1 MNAQQAIK
9 AAAAFRAGLMFI
21 RGLKHTMA
29 QDAQIKGGWITIGAK
44 KADAEGKGG
53 RKGIHVKVDDQG
65 RVVAGLGGKR
75 SKGKSLKAAIRGLNA
90 ERERAKNGKLNGKN
104 AEVPQKSKIKSKN
117 EPQVNKEQTESKQIR
132 KEQTDKQTESKQIR
146 KEQTPEQKAAKQAEA
161 ESKSMLR
168 YGFDLHRDFNRWRGI
183 WPESEKDTVQK
194 TQSRFADYMEM
205 LRDVK
210 NRAVGGM
217 KTENQRQFAR
227 ESLAKIDDIMH
238 GIKKDVQ
245 LHGRADPLELEL
257 LAQRLKMHT
266 EKLRKIAD

>member
-1 MNAQQAIK
+1 MNAQQAIR

-21 RGLKHTMA
+21 RGLNRTMA

-44 KADAEGKGG
+44 EPDAKGKGG
-53 RKGIHVKVDDQG
+53 RKGIHVKVDDNG

-90 ERERAKNGKLNGKN
+90 ERERAKNGKLNEKN
-104 AEVPQKSKIKSKN
+104 AEVPQKSKIKNEN
-117 EPQVNKEQTESKQIR
+117 EPQIN

-146 KEQTPEQKAAKQAEA
+146 KEQTPEQKAAKQAET
-161 ESKSMLR
+161 ESKNILR

>member
-21 RGLKHTMA
+21 RGLKRTMT

-53 RKGIHVKVDDQG
+53 RKGIHVKVDDNG

-90 ERERAKNGKLNGKN
+90 ERERAKNSKLNGKT
-104 AEVPQKSKIKSKN
+104 AEVPQKSKIKNEN
-117 EPQVNKEQTESKQIR
+117 EPQISKE
-132 KEQTDKQTESKQIR
+132 QTESKQIR

-194 TQSRFADYMEM
+194 TQARFADYMEM

-227 ESLAKIDDIMH
+227 ESLTKIDDIMH

>member
-1 MNAQQAIK
+1 MNAQQAIR

-21 RGLKHTMA
+21 RGLKRTVA

-44 KADAEGKGG
+44 EPDAKGKGG
-53 RKGIHVKVDDQG
+53 RKGIHVKVDDNG

-90 ERERAKNGKLNGKN
+90 ERERAKNSKLNGEN
-104 AEVPQKSKIKSKN
+104 AEIPQKSKIKSEN
-117 EPQVNKEQTESKQIR
+117 EPQIS

-146 KEQTPEQKAAKQAEA
+146 KEQTPEQKAAKHAEA

>member
-1 MNAQQAIK
+1 MNAQQAIR

-21 RGLKHTMA
+21 RGLRRTMA
-29 QDAQIKGGWITIGAK
+29 QDAEIKSGWITIGAK
-44 KADAEGKGG
+44 KADAQGKGG

-90 ERERAKNGKLNGKN
+90 EREREKNSKLNGKN
-104 AEVPQKSKIKSKN
+104 AEIPQKTKVKSEN
-117 EPQVNKEQTESKQIR
+117 EPQISKEQTG
-132 KEQTDKQTESKQIR
+132 KQTESKQIH

-217 KTENQRQFAR
+217 KTDNQRQFAR

-245 LHGRADPLELEL
+245 LNGRAHPLDLVL
-257 LAQRLKMHT
+257 LAQRLKMYT
-266 EKLRKIAD
+266 EKLREIAD

>member
-1 MNAQQAIK
+1 MNAQQAIR

-21 RGLKHTMA
+21 RGLKRTMA
-29 QDAQIKGGWITIGAK
+29 QDAKIKGGWITIGAK
-44 KADAEGKGG
+44 KANAEGKGG

-90 ERERAKNGKLNGKN
+90 ERERAKNDKLNGKT
-104 AEVPQKSKIKSKN
+104 AEVSQKPQIKSEN
-117 EPQVNKEQTESKQIR
+117 EPQIS

>member
-1 MNAQQAIK
+1 MNAQQAIR

-21 RGLKHTMA
+21 RGLNRTMA

-44 KADAEGKGG
+44 EPDAKCKGG

-90 ERERAKNGKLNGKN
+90 ERERAKNGKLNGKT
-104 AEVPQKSKIKSKN
+104 AEVPQKSKIKN
-117 EPQVNKEQTESKQIR
+117 ENESQIS

>member
-1 MNAQQAIK
+1 MNAQQAIR
-9 AAAAFRAGLMFI
+9 AAAAFRAGLMFV
-21 RGLKHTMA
+21 RGLNRTMA

-44 KADAEGKGG
+44 KANAEGKGG
-53 RKGIHVKVDDQG
+53 RKGIHVKVDDNG

-90 ERERAKNGKLNGKN
+90 ERERAKNDKLNGKN
-104 AEVPQKSKIKSKN
+104 AEVPQKSKIKNEN
-117 EPQVNKEQTESKQIR
+117 EPQISKEQTN
-132 KEQTDKQTESKQIR
+132 KQTES

>member
-21 RGLKHTMA
+21 RGLKRTLA

-44 KADAEGKGG
+44 KANAEGKGG

-90 ERERAKNGKLNGKN
+90 ERERAKNGNLTEKN
-104 AEVPQKSKIKSKN
+104 AEVPKKSKIKSEN
-117 EPQVNKEQTESKQIR
+117 EPQIS

-146 KEQTPEQKAAKQAEA
+146 KEQTPEQKAAKQAET

>member
-1 MNAQQAIK
+1 MNAQQAIR

-21 RGLKHTMA
+21 RGLNRTMA
-29 QDAQIKGGWITIGAK
+29 QDAEIKSGWITIGAK
-44 KADAEGKGG
+44 KANAEGKGG
-53 RKGIHVKVDDQG
+53 RKGIHVKVDDRG

-104 AEVPQKSKIKSKN
+104 AEVPQKSKVKSKN
-117 EPQVNKEQTESKQIR
+117 EPQIS

-146 KEQTPEQKAAKQAEA
+146 KEQTPEQKAAKHAEA

-245 LHGRADPLELEL
+245 LHGSADPLELEL

>member
-21 RGLKHTMA
+21 RGLRRTMA

-53 RKGIHVKVDDQG
+53 RKGIHVKVDDRG

-104 AEVPQKSKIKSKN
+104 AEIPQNSKIKSKN
-117 EPQVNKEQTESKQIR
+117 EPQISKE
-132 KEQTDKQTESKQIR
+132 QTESKQIR

>member
-21 RGLKHTMA
+21 RGLNRTIA

-44 KADAEGKGG
+44 KANAEGKGG

-90 ERERAKNGKLNGKN
+90 ERERAKNSKLNGKN
-104 AEVPQKSKIKSKN
+104 AEVPQKPKIKSKN
-117 EPQVNKEQTESKQIR
+117 EPQIS

-146 KEQTPEQKAAKQAEA
+146 KEQTPEQKAAKHAEA

>member
-21 RGLKHTMA
+21 RGLNRTIA

-53 RKGIHVKVDDQG
+53 RRGIHVKVDDQG

-104 AEVPQKSKIKSKN
+104 AEVPQKSKIKSEN
-117 EPQVNKEQTESKQIR
+117 EPQIN

-161 ESKSMLR
+161 E
-168 YGFDLHRDFNRWRGI
+168 
-183 WPESEKDTVQK
+183 
-194 TQSRFADYMEM
+194 
-205 LRDVK
+205 
-210 NRAVGGM
+210 
-217 KTENQRQFAR
+217 
-227 ESLAKIDDIMH
+227 
-238 GIKKDVQ
+238 

>member
-21 RGLKHTMA
+21 RGLKRTMA
-29 QDAQIKGGWITIGAK
+29 QDAQQIKGGWITIGAK
-44 KADAEGKGG
+44 EPDSKGKGG
-53 RKGIHVKVDDQG
+53 RKGIHVKVDDNG

-90 ERERAKNGKLNGKN
+90 ERERAKNDKLNGKN
-104 AEVPQKSKIKSKN
+104 AEVPQKPKVKSEN
-117 EPQVNKEQTESKQIR
+117 EPQIN

-194 TQSRFADYMEM
+194 TQARFADYMEM

>member
-1 MNAQQAIK
+1 MNAQQAIR

-21 RGLKHTMA
+21 RGLNRTMA

-44 KADAEGKGG
+44 KANAEGKGG

-90 ERERAKNGKLNGKN
+90 ERERAKNSKLNGKT
-104 AEVPQKSKIKSKN
+104 AEVPQKSKIKNEN
-117 EPQVNKEQTESKQIR
+117 EPQISKE
-132 KEQTDKQTESKQIR
+132 QTESKQIR

-227 ESLAKIDDIMH
+227 ESLTKIDDIMH

>member
-1 MNAQQAIK
+1 MNAQQAIR

-21 RGLKHTMA
+21 RGLNRTMA

-44 KADAEGKGG
+44 KANAEGKGG

-90 ERERAKNGKLNGKN
+90 ERERAKNGKLNGKT
-104 AEVPQKSKIKSKN
+104 AEVPQKSKIKNENESQISK
-117 EPQVNKEQTESKQIR
+117 E
-132 KEQTDKQTESKQIR
+132 QTESKQIR
-146 KEQTPEQKAAKQAEA
+146 KEQTPEQKAAKQAET
-161 ESKSMLR
+161 ESKSILR

>member
-1 MNAQQAIK
+1 MNAQQAIR

-21 RGLKHTMA
+21 RGLNRTMA
-29 QDAQIKGGWITIGAK
+29 QDAEIKGGWITIGAK
-44 KADAEGKGG
+44 KADAQGKGG

-90 ERERAKNGKLNGKN
+90 ERERAKNDKLNGKN
-104 AEVPQKSKIKSKN
+104 AEVPQKSKIKNEN
-117 EPQVNKEQTESKQIR
+117 EPQISKEQTG
-132 KEQTDKQTESKQIR
+132 KQTESKQIH
-146 KEQTPEQKAAKQAEA
+146 KEQTPEQKAAKHAEA

>member
-21 RGLKHTMA
+21 RGLKRTIA

-53 RKGIHVKVDDQG
+53 RKGIHVKVDDNG

-90 ERERAKNGKLNGKN
+90 ERERAKNDKLNGKN
-104 AEVPQKSKIKSKN
+104 AEIPQKSKVKSEN
-117 EPQVNKEQTESKQIR
+117 ELQIS

>member
-9 AAAAFRAGLMFI
+9 AAAAFRRGLMFI
-21 RGLKHTMA
+21 RGLKRTMA

-44 KADAEGKGG
+44 EPDAKGKGG

-75 SKGKSLKAAIRGLNA
+75 SKGKSLKAAIRGLNV
-90 ERERAKNGKLNGKN
+90 ERERAKNSKLNGKT
-104 AEVPQKSKIKSKN
+104 AEVPQKPKVKSEN
-117 EPQVNKEQTESKQIR
+117 EPQINKEQTESKQIH
-132 KEQTDKQTESKQIR
+132 

>member
-1 MNAQQAIK
+1 MNAQQAIR

-21 RGLKHTMA
+21 RGLNRTMA
-29 QDAQIKGGWITIGAK
+29 QDAEVKGGWITIGAK
-44 KADAEGKGG
+44 EPDAKGKGG
-53 RKGIHVKVDDQG
+53 HKGIHVKVDDNG

-104 AEVPQKSKIKSKN
+104 AEVPQKSKIKNEN
-117 EPQVNKEQTESKQIR
+117 EPQINKEQTENKQIR
-132 KEQTDKQTESKQIR
+132 KQIR

-161 ESKSMLR
+161 ESKSILR

-238 GIKKDVQ
+238 GIKKGVQ

>member
-21 RGLKHTMA
+21 RGLNRTMA
-29 QDAQIKGGWITIGAK
+29 QDAEIKGGWITIGAK
-44 KADAEGKGG
+44 KANAEGKGG
-53 RKGIHVKVDDQG
+53 RKGIHVKVDDNG

-90 ERERAKNGKLNGKN
+90 ERERAKNGDLAGKN
-104 AEVPQKSKIKSKN
+104 AEVPQKSKVKSKN
-117 EPQVNKEQTESKQIR
+117 EPQISKEQNN
-132 KEQTDKQTESKQIR
+132 KQTESKQIS
-146 KEQTPEQKAAKQAEA
+146 KEQTPEQKAAKHAET

-194 TQSRFADYMEM
+194 TQARFADYMEM

>member
-1 MNAQQAIK
+1 MNAQQAIR

-21 RGLKHTMA
+21 RGLKRTMA

-90 ERERAKNGKLNGKN
+90 ERERAKNGSLTEKN
-104 AEVPQKSKIKSKN
+104 AEVPQKPKLKSKN
-117 EPQVNKEQTESKQIR
+117 EPQVNKEQTESKQI
-132 KEQTDKQTESKQIR
+132 S
-146 KEQTPEQKAAKQAEA
+146 KEQTPEQKAAKRAEA
-161 ESKSMLR
+161 ESKSILR
-168 YGFDLHRDFNRWRGI
+168 YGFELHRDFNRWRGI

-245 LHGRADPLELEL
+245 LSGRADPLELEL

>member
-1 MNAQQAIK
+1 MNAQQAIR

-21 RGLKHTMA
+21 RGLNRTMA

-44 KADAEGKGG
+44 KANAEGKGG

-90 ERERAKNGKLNGKN
+90 ERERAKNGKLNGKI
-104 AEVPQKSKIKSKN
+104 AEVPQKSKVKNEN
-117 EPQVNKEQTESKQIR
+117 EPQVNKEQTESKP
-132 KEQTDKQTESKQIR
+132 IR

-161 ESKSMLR
+161 ESKNMLR
-168 YGFDLHRDFNRWRGI
+168 YGFDLHRDFNRRRGI

>member
-1 MNAQQAIK
+1 MK
-9 AAAAFRAGLMFI
+9 DLRPG
-21 RGLKHTMA
+21 R
-29 QDAQIKGGWITIGAK
+29 
-44 KADAEGKGG
+44 
-53 RKGIHVKVDDQG
+53 RKGIHVKVNDNG

-90 ERERAKNGKLNGKN
+90 ERERAKNGKLNGKI
-104 AEVPQKSKIKSKN
+104 AEVPQKPQIKSKN
-117 EPQVNKEQTESKQIR
+117 EPQIS

>member
-1 MNAQQAIK
+1 MNAQQAIR

-21 RGLKHTMA
+21 RGLKRTMA

-44 KADAEGKGG
+44 KANAEGKGG
-53 RKGIHVKVDDQG
+53 RKGIHVKVDDNG

-104 AEVPQKSKIKSKN
+104 AEVPQKTKVKSEN
-117 EPQVNKEQTESKQIR
+117 EPQISKE
-132 KEQTDKQTESKQIR
+132 QTESKQIR

-168 YGFDLHRDFNRWRGI
+168 YGFDLHRDFNRWRGV

>member
-1 MNAQQAIK
+1 MNAQQAIR

-21 RGLKHTMA
+21 RGLNRTMA

-44 KADAEGKGG
+44 EPDAKGKGG

-90 ERERAKNGKLNGKN
+90 ERERAKNGKLNGKT
-104 AEVPQKSKIKSKN
+104 AEVPQKTKIKSKN
-117 EPQVNKEQTESKQIR
+117 EPQISKEQTDK
-132 KEQTDKQTESKQIR
+132 QTDKQTESKQIR

-161 ESKSMLR
+161 ESKSILR

>member
-1 MNAQQAIK
+1 MNAQQAIR

-21 RGLKHTMA
+21 RGLKRTMA

-53 RKGIHVKVDDQG
+53 RKGIHVKVDDNG

-90 ERERAKNGKLNGKN
+90 EREREKNSKLN
-104 AEVPQKSKIKSKN
+104 AEVPQKPQIKSEN
-117 EPQVNKEQTESKQIR
+117 EPQIS
-132 KEQTDKQTESKQIR
+132 KEQTDKQTESKQISE
-146 KEQTPEQKAAKQAEA
+146 EQTPEQKAAKRAEN
-161 ESKSMLR
+161 ESKSILR
-168 YGFDLHRDFNRWRGI
+168 YGFDLHRDFNNWRGV
-183 WPESEKDTVQK
+183 WPESEKDTMQK
-194 TQSRFADYMEM
+194 TQSRFADYMDM

-227 ESLAKIDDIMH
+227 ESLTKIDDIMH

-245 LHGRADPLELEL
+245 LNGRAHPLDLVL
-257 LAQRLKMHT
+257 LAQRLKMYT
-266 EKLRKIAD
+266 EKLREIAD

>member
-1 MNAQQAIK
+1 MNAQQAIR

-21 RGLKHTMA
+21 RGLNRTMA

-90 ERERAKNGKLNGKN
+90 ERERAKNSKLNEKN
-104 AEVPQKSKIKSKN
+104 AEVPQKSKVKSEN
-117 EPQVNKEQTESKQIR
+117 EPQIN

>member
-1 MNAQQAIK
+1 MNAQQAIR

-21 RGLKHTMA
+21 RGLNRTMA

-44 KADAEGKGG
+44 KADAQGKGG

-104 AEVPQKSKIKSKN
+104 AEVPQKSKVKSEN
-117 EPQVNKEQTESKQIR
+117 EPQISKEQTG
-132 KEQTDKQTESKQIR
+132 KQTESKQIH
-146 KEQTPEQKAAKQAEA
+146 KEQTPEQKAAKHAEA

>member
-21 RGLKHTMA
+21 RGLKRTMA

-44 KADAEGKGG
+44 KANAEGKGG
-53 RKGIHVKVDDQG
+53 RKGIHVKVDDNG

-90 ERERAKNGKLNGKN
+90 ERERAKNDKLNGKN
-104 AEVPQKSKIKSKN
+104 AEVPQKPKIKSKN
-117 EPQVNKEQTESKQIR
+117 EPQIN
-132 KEQTDKQTESKQIR
+132 KEQTDKQTESKPIR
-146 KEQTPEQKAAKQAEA
+146 KEQTPEQKAAKQAET

>member
-21 RGLKHTMA
+21 RGLNRTMA

-44 KADAEGKGG
+44 KADAQGKGG

-90 ERERAKNGKLNGKN
+90 ERERAKNDKLNGKT
-104 AEVPQKSKIKSKN
+104 AEVPQKSKIKNEN
-117 EPQVNKEQTESKQIR
+117 EPQISKEQTG
-132 KEQTDKQTESKQIR
+132 KQTESKQIH
-146 KEQTPEQKAAKQAEA
+146 KEQTPEQKAAKHAEA

>member
-1 MNAQQAIK
+1 M
-9 AAAAFRAGLMFI
+9 
-21 RGLKHTMA
+21 
-29 QDAQIKGGWITIGAK
+29 
-44 KADAEGKGG
+44 
-53 RKGIHVKVDDQG
+53 
-65 RVVAGLGGKR
+65 VAGLGGKR

-90 ERERAKNGKLNGKN
+90 ERERAKNGKLNGKT
-104 AEVPQKSKIKSKN
+104 AEVPQKSKIKNENGPQISK
-117 EPQVNKEQTESKQIR
+117 E
-132 KEQTDKQTESKQIR
+132 QTESKQIR

-238 GIKKDVQ
+238 GIKKGVQ

>member
-1 MNAQQAIK
+1 MNAQQAIR

-21 RGLKHTMA
+21 RGLNRTMA

-44 KADAEGKGG
+44 EPDAKGKGG
-53 RKGIHVKVDDQG
+53 RKGIHVKVDDNG

-90 ERERAKNGKLNGKN
+90 ERERAKNDKLNGKN
-104 AEVPQKSKIKSKN
+104 AEIPQKSKVKSEN
-117 EPQVNKEQTESKQIR
+117 ELQIS

-161 ESKSMLR
+161 ESKSILR

>member
-1 MNAQQAIK
+1 MNAQQAIR
-9 AAAAFRAGLMFI
+9 AAAAFRVGLMFI
-21 RGLKHTMA
+21 RGLNRTMA
-29 QDAQIKGGWITIGAK
+29 QDAEIKGGWITIGAK
-44 KADAEGKGG
+44 KADAQGKGG

-104 AEVPQKSKIKSKN
+104 AEVPQKSKIKNEN
-117 EPQVNKEQTESKQIR
+117 EPQIS
-132 KEQTDKQTESKQIR
+132 KEQTDKQTESKQIH

>member
-21 RGLKHTMA
+21 RGLKRTIA

-44 KADAEGKGG
+44 EPDAKGKGG

-90 ERERAKNGKLNGKN
+90 ERERAKNSKLNGKN
-104 AEVPQKSKIKSKN
+104 AEVPQKPKVKNEN
-117 EPQVNKEQTESKQIR
+117 EPQINKEQTESKQIH
-132 KEQTDKQTESKQIR
+132 

>member
-1 MNAQQAIK
+1 MNAQQAIR

-21 RGLKHTMA
+21 RGLNRTMA

-44 KADAEGKGG
+44 KANAEGKGG
-53 RKGIHVKVDDQG
+53 RKGIHVKVDDNG

-90 ERERAKNGKLNGKN
+90 ERERAKNSKLNEKI
-104 AEVPQKSKIKSKN
+104 AEVPQKSKIKSEN
-117 EPQVNKEQTESKQIR
+117 EPQINKE
-132 KEQTDKQTESKQIR
+132 QTESKQIR
-146 KEQTPEQKAAKQAEA
+146 KEQTPEQKAARQAEA

>member
-1 MNAQQAIK
+1 MNAQQAIR

-21 RGLKHTMA
+21 RGLKRTIA

-44 KADAEGKGG
+44 EPDAKGKGG
-53 RKGIHVKVDDQG
+53 RKGIHVKVDDNG

-90 ERERAKNGKLNGKN
+90 ERERAKNGKLNGKT
-104 AEVPQKSKIKSKN
+104 AEVPQKSKVKSEN
-117 EPQVNKEQTESKQIR
+117 EPRIN

-183 WPESEKDTVQK
+183 WPESEKGTVQK

>member
-1 MNAQQAIK
+1 MNAQQAIR

-21 RGLKHTMA
+21 RGLKRTMA
-29 QDAQIKGGWITIGAK
+29 QDAKIKGGWITIGAK
-44 KADAEGKGG
+44 EPDAKGKGG

-90 ERERAKNGKLNGKN
+90 ERERAKNDKLNGKT
-104 AEVPQKSKIKSKN
+104 AEVPQKPKVKSEN
-117 EPQVNKEQTESKQIR
+117 EPQIS
-132 KEQTDKQTESKQIR
+132 KEQTDKQTESKQISE
-146 KEQTPEQKAAKQAEA
+146 EQTPEQKAAKRAEN
-161 ESKSMLR
+161 ESKSILR
-168 YGFDLHRDFNRWRGI
+168 YGFDLHRDFNNWRGV
-183 WPESEKDTVQK
+183 WPESEKDTMQK

-227 ESLAKIDDIMH
+227 ESLTKIDDIMH

-245 LHGRADPLELEL
+245 LNGRAHPLDLVL
-257 LAQRLKMHT
+257 LAQRLKMYT
-266 EKLRKIAD
+266 EKLREIAD

>member
-21 RGLKHTMA
+21 RGLKRTIA

-53 RKGIHVKVDDQG
+53 RKGIHVKVDDNG

-104 AEVPQKSKIKSKN
+104 AEVPQKSKVKSEN
-117 EPQVNKEQTESKQIR
+117 EPQIS
-132 KEQTDKQTESKQIR
+132 KEQTDKQTESKQIS